1 MMPRTRSTPRSLA
14 ASSLEA
20 IDALRRDLQGARLAA
35 SATEN
40 AAKPTALPAAL
51 AEAAP
56 SQSQSQSQSPAS
68 AAPPAAPTAPSSTPE
83 PPPVT
88 QDGAAGSANAIV
100 SAGTL
105 ERLHYVAPDYPT
117 SAREKGTS
125 GWVQLAF
132 DVETDGS
139 VANIAVLASDPK
151 NVFDAAATA
160 ALRHWRYRPVEKNGT
175 PVEQRAQLR
184 IRFALH

>member
-1 MMPRTRSTPRSLA
+1 MT
-14 ASSLEA
+14 E
-20 IDALRRDLQGARLAA
+20 DATK
-35 SATEN
+35 SA
-40 AAKPTALPAAL
+40 PPPAAL
-51 AEAAP
+51 A
-56 SQSQSQSQSPAS
+56 Q
-68 AAPPAAPTAPSSTPE
+68 AAPPQVQAPPSIVPE
-83 PPPVT
+83 PPAP
-88 QDGAAGSANAIV
+88 QDNAAGGANAIV

-105 ERLHYVAPDYPT
+105 ERLRYVAPEYPK
-117 SAREKGTS
+117 SAREQGTS

-139 VANIAVLASDPK
+139 VANIAVLDSDPK

-160 ALRHWRYRPVEKNGT
+160 ALRRWRYRPVEKNGA